1 GVARQLLP
9 TGCRVIFATGYS
21 FDPDLFDGIECSVLR
36 KPYEEHELQ
45 RQVMAAHRDR
55 HELAEA

>member
-1 GVARQLLP
+1 
-9 TGCRVIFATGYS
+9 VIFATGYS